1 MSLGSRGVQR
11 PRIRETQVLA
21 YVHKALRHAPSELG
35 VTAVEYALMVA
46 AIAVV
51 VAVAAFTLGGAAS
64 GKLSGAATCMGST
77 NSRTAQGNCP

>member
-1 MSLGSRGVQR
+1 MLQY
-11 PRIRETQVLA
+11 IRQ
-21 YVHKALRHAPSELG
+21 ALRHSRSDLG

-64 GKLSGAATCMGST
+64 SKLTNSANCISGATAST
-77 NSRTAQGNCP
+77 ASTVCNP